1 METLKSLAE
10 NIKKEAENV
19 EALRVEKSVAEEKI
33 RDTLDKNCTE
43 IILPVLKEY
52 SDLLGVIAHA
62 LGGSAYL
69 PSQSGY
75 RNREL
80 KCGLTMYLSDCHIG
94 YKCSYSSSELII
106 GVGQS
111 SRSTGCRSLVMAP
124 YWVTAESTQQTLNE
138 LTEWFCEYL
147 GTCVECLKST
157 SASLASEVEK
167 LKNMLAASDTV
178 QKNEDGTVEIT
189 LGGVRYVG
197 TVVKERY

>member
-33 RDTLDKNCTE
+33 RDTIDKNCTE
-43 IILPVLKEY
+43 IILPVLEEY

-62 LGGSAYL
+62 LGGNVYL
-69 PSQSGY
+69 PSQSSY

-80 KCGLTMYLSDCHIG
+80 KCGLTMYLSDCYVG
-94 YKCSYSSSELII
+94 YKRQPYSSSTLII

-111 SRSTGCRSLVMAP
+111 SRATGCRSLTMAP
-124 YWVTAESTQQTLNE
+124 YWATAESTQQTLNE

-178 QKNEDGTVEIT
+178 EHRDDGTVAVTI
-189 LGGVRYVG
+189 GSKRFVG
-197 TVVKERY
+197 TLIEE